1 MTEEEASD
9 FSPGGSTLRIKMIE
23 INLLPDELKADLKK
37 QALSPILKQA
47 TAVAFLILGLLVL
60 LHLGLMGILA
70 AKSVQLNALNAR
82 WRTLQP
88 KLKLVQE
95 FKSEGTVSSQ
105 SVNSIQQL
113 VSKRLTWS
121 KKLNRLSLNLPSG
134 VWFNE
139 ISSNLKKEFIL
150 KGAVVSLKKEEM
162 LLINQFIENL
172 KKDADFIKD
181 FSKLEMSSAQSEE
194 IGGYEVNDFV
204 ISGTLK

>member
-1 MTEEEASD
+1 LTEEGASD

-23 INLLPDELKADLKK
+23 INLLSEELKADLKK
-37 QALSPILKQA
+37 QAPSPVLKQA
-47 TAVAFLILGLLVL
+47 TAIAFLILGVLVF

-70 AKSVQLNALNAR
+70 AKSVQLNALNAQ

-95 FKSEGTVSSQ
+95 FKSEGTVSPQ
-105 SVNSIQQL
+105 SANSIQQL
-113 VSKRLTWS
+113 VRKRLTWS
-121 KKLNRLSLNLPSG
+121 KKLNRLSLNLPPG

-139 ISSNLKKEFIL
+139 ISFNLKKEFTL
-150 KGAVVSLKKEEM
+150 RGSVVSLKKEEM
-162 LLINQFIENL
+162 FLINQFIDNL
-172 KKDADFIKD
+172 KKDADFFKD

-204 ISGTLK
+204 VSGTIK

>member
-1 MTEEEASD
+1 
-9 FSPGGSTLRIKMIE
+9 MIE
-23 INLLPDELKADLKK
+23 INLLSEELKADLKK
-37 QALSPILKQA
+37 QAPSPVLKQA
-47 TAVAFLILGLLVL
+47 TGIAFLILGILVL

-70 AKSVQLNALNAR
+70 VNSVQLNALNAR
-82 WRTLQP
+82 WQTLQP

-95 FKSEGTVSSQ
+95 FKSEGTVASQ
-105 SVNSIQQL
+105 SANSIQQL
-113 VSKRLTWS
+113 VSKRPNWS

-139 ISSNLKKEFIL
+139 ISATLKKEFIL
-150 KGAVVSLKKEEM
+150 RGSVVSLKKEEM
-162 LLINQFIENL
+162 FLINQFIDNL

-204 ISGTLK
+204 VSGTLK